1 MTYLTLLGKALY
13 FAVCHKP
20 KLPEHQSRLCSPH
33 PFGLRNTV
41 ILLGRIALV
50 RDDNE
55 QLPREKKRGMV
66 EARQENG
73 RGQDEKSWPLFFSL
87 AREAGRVADD

>member
-1 MTYLTLLGKALY
+1 MD

-33 PFGLRNTV
+33 PFGLRNAV
-41 ILLGRIALV
+41 ILLDRIAVV
-50 RDDNE
+50 RRCD
-55 QLPREKKRGMV
+55 KKRGMV

-73 RGQDEKSWPLFFSL
+73 RDQDVKSCPFFFRSPE
-87 AREAGRVADD
+87 RQVA

>member
-1 MTYLTLLGKALY
+1 MY

-33 PFGLRNTV
+33 PFGLRNAV
-41 ILLGRIALV
+41 ILLDRIALV

-55 QLPREKKRGMV
+55 QLPCEKKRGMV

-73 RGQDEKSWPLFFSL
+73 RGQDVNLGPFFSL